1 MTIDAS
7 DTLSP
12 VLWAVAVCVLAGAV
26 PVAKV
31 SAEARLNPA
40 GGGDS
45 VVLEPV
51 SDPPPVRTRRAVFV
65 CRDGASVV
73 FADRPCGQVVETR
86 ALEVAAAGPGQV
98 ASTAHKPPVA
108 AVLPRVD
115 ADRSAR
121 EPPPGDGR
129 CRQLRSRLEALD
141 DRMRTGYPA
150 REAARLWNR
159 WREIKA
165 QLHEARC

>member
-12 VLWAVAVCVLAGAV
+12 VLWAIAVCVLAAAL
-26 PVAKV
+26 PASDA
-31 SAEARLNPA
+31 SAEARPNPT

-45 VVLEPV
+45 IVLEPV
-51 SDPPPVRTRRAVFV
+51 ADPPPARTRRAVFV
-65 CRDGASVV
+65 CRDGASVI
-73 FADRPCGQVVETR
+73 FADRPCGQVVQTR
-86 ALEVAAAGPGQV
+86 ALEVVAAGPGQV
-98 ASTAHKPPVA
+98 ASTAPRPPVA
-108 AVLPRVD
+108 AVLPRVEP
-115 ADRSAR
+115 DRSAR
-121 EPPPGDGR
+121 ESLPGGGR
-129 CRQLRSRLEALD
+129 CKQLQSRLEALD
-141 DRMRTGYPA
+141 DRMRAGYPA